1 MAETVQGIT
10 VKVEISG
17 TILGSDGA
25 RQVILANLSKTFSDG
40 AGANKVGQAWW
51 DKARNLDTTTENLD
65 LAGTLATFN
74 GDTLGLTD
82 MKLLLI
88 ENKTETTGDN
98 VILKD
103 GASNPLAG
111 LLGGTSPTL
120 TIGPGGILLYVSPVD
135 GVAVAAGSADT
146 IGIETNDDV
155 DYQILVVGENT

>member
-1 MAETVQGIT
+1 
-10 VKVEISG
+10 
-17 TILGSDGA
+17 
-25 RQVILANLSKTFSDG
+25 
-40 AGANKVGQAWW
+40 
-51 DKARNLDTTTENLD
+51 
-65 LAGTLATFN
+65 
-74 GDTLGLTD
+74 

>member
-1 MAETVQGIT
+1 MAETVLGIT

-25 RQVILANLSKTFSDG
+25 KQVILANIAKSFSDG

-51 DKARNLDTTTENLD
+51 DKTRNLDTTTENLD

-82 MKLLLI
+82 LKVLLI
-88 ENKTETTGDN
+88 ENKTETTGDD
-98 VILKD
+98 VILKN
-103 GASNPLAG
+103 GASNPVG
-111 LLGGTSPTL
+111 IMGGTNPTL
-120 TIGPGGILLYVSPVD
+120 PIGPGGFLLLVD
-135 GVAVAAGSADT
+135 PIDGITVTGGSADT
-146 IGIETNDDV
+146 IGIETTDDV